1 MKVIQLESE
10 TMLERSV
17 RYGLVP
23 ESAIPA
29 GMWRVFAENRRQ
41 KERDD

>member
-1 MKVIQLESE
+1 MEVMELETE

-29 GMWRVFAENRRQ
+29 GMRRVFEAACRQ
-41 KERDD
+41 QEGGV